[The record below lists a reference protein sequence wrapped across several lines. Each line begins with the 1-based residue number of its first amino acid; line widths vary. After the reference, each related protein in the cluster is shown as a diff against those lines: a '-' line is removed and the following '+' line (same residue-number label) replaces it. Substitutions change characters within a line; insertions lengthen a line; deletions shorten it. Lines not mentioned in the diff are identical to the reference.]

1 MWLLFEG
8 SLCASTSV
16 YGRGG
21 EMVNWRLRET
31 ARQSFFFVFFL
42 RPFQFLEYKIY
53 EVLDFS
59 ESEPET
65 F

>member
-1 MWLLFEG
+1 VWLLFEG

-31 ARQSFFFVFFL
+31 ARQSFFFCFFFETFSIF
-42 RPFQFLEYKIY
+42 RIQD